1 MAHAIT
7 VHSDIDS
14 SLLFVR
20 MRASE
25 QLGRLFS
32 YEVELLSENPTVKL
46 RKLLGTPMVVTLK
59 TDDGYQRHF
68 HGIVCEAAQTGFE
81 TISKVRYT
89 RYRVQ
94 LVPKPWLLTRKVD
107 CRIYTAKSVPTI
119 VKDLL
124 GEIGYA
130 DVKLSLSGDYAARD
144 YCVQYRESTFDF
156 ITRLMEQEG
165 IYYYFTHTASTHT
178 MVLADALGAHAAISG
193 FAQIPYCPPV
203 EYGKREA
210 ASVFSWGAAE
220 SVHALKYQLTDYDP
234 LAPKTSLLGTE
245 NIDDGSSF
253 HGVSGLDVFDYPGMH
268 ATADDGRH
276 YAQVRV
282 EALNVRHRAFDGQTN
297 ACGMAA
303 GGLFTL
309 KDFPL
314 ADLNQEYLVT
324 ATTID
329 LSDPGYHAGAEQGD
343 EPFQCRFEAITSKTP
358 FRNLPSVAKTRVVGL
373 QTAVVCG
380 SDTDEEIAVDKYGR
394 VQVTFHWNKPDK
406 DKAQSSCPVRVASSW
421 AGKGWGA
428 VSIPRVG
435 QEVVVSFL
443 EGDPDRPLI
452 IGSVY
457 NADNMPPYALPDNK
471 TQSGIKSRSLLG
483 TADDANEL
491 RFEDKKGSEQFFIH
505 AQKDMVE
512 EVENDHTVTID
523 HDETST
529 IKNDQTLTVKHDQT
543 TTVENNQT
551 LTVNN
556 DQTETIKH
564 DRKVTV
570 QNDDSLDVSMNGT
583 TSIGQKFKLSA
594 GTEIELVTGAS
605 SIVMKSSGDIEI
617 KGLNIKITGSIGVKV
632 EGQVEVGIKAG
643 ATMDLGAGAS
653 LKAHSD
659 GMLEVAGTAMTT
671 VKGTMTSVK
680 GDAMTQV
687 SGGIIMIG

>member
-25 QLGRLFS
+25 PLGRLFS
-32 YEVELLSENPTVKL
+32 CELELISESAEVKL
-46 RKLLGTPMVVTLK
+46 RKLLGTPMAVTLK
-59 TDDGYQRHF
+59 TDEGDERHF
-68 HGIVCEAAQTGFE
+68 HGIVAEAAQTGFE
-81 TISKVRYT
+81 TISKVRYA

-94 LVPKPWLLTRKVD
+94 LVPKPWLLTHRVD
-107 CRIYTAKSVPTI
+107 CRIYNAKSVPTI

-130 DVKLSLSGDYAARD
+130 DVKLSLSGNYAARD
-144 YCVQYRESTFDF
+144 YCVQYRESSFDF
-156 ITRLMEQEG
+156 ITRLLEQEG

-178 MVLADALGAHAAISG
+178 MVLADALGAHAALSG
-193 FAQIPYCPPV
+193 LAQIPYCPPLD
-203 EYGKREA
+203 YGSRAA
-210 ASVFSWGAAE
+210 ASISEWRTAE
-220 SVHALKYQLTDYDP
+220 SVHALKCQLTDYDP
-234 LAPKTSLLGTE
+234 LNPKTALLGTE

-253 HGVSGLDVFDYPGMH
+253 HGVSGLDVFDYPGLH
-268 ATADDGRH
+268 ASADDGRR

-282 EALNVRHRAFDGQTN
+282 EALNARHLAFEGRTD
-297 ACGMAA
+297 ACGMAT

-314 ADLNQEYLVT
+314 AELNQEYLVT
-324 ATTID
+324 GTTIE
-329 LSDPGYHAGAEQGD
+329 LADPGYHAGAEQGV
-343 EPFQCRFEAITSKTP
+343 EPFQCRFEAVTSKTP

-406 DKAQSSCPVRVASSW
+406 DKAQSSCPVRVASPW
-421 AGKGWGA
+421 AGKNWGA

-457 NADNMPPYALPDNK
+457 NADNLPPYALPDNK

-483 TADDANEL
+483 GADDANEL
-491 RFEDKKGSEQFFIH
+491 RFEDKKGSEQLFIH

-523 HDETST
+523 HDEIST
-529 IKNDQTLTVKHDQT
+529 VKNDQTLTVKHDQT

-570 QNDDSLDVSMNGT
+570 QNGDTLDVTMNGT
-583 TSIGQKFKLSA
+583 TSIGQKFKLDA

-617 KGLNIKITGSIGVKV
+617 KGLNIKITASMGVKI

-643 ATMDLGAGAS
+643 ATMDIGAGAS

-659 GMLEVAGTAMTT
+659 AMLEVAGAAMTT
-671 VKGTMTSVK
+671 VKGAMTTIK

-687 SGGIIMIG
+687 SGAIIMIG